1 MSKVKIAGPV
11 RSLMSSLMTDF
22 DLQLSHGEGENHP
35 KSCSLTFITSAYHAF
50 MGSIQSIL
58 WRDSSEWQFWLLF
71 PKTWVQYTRAIMLLI
86 NGHDSSSRGFDALFW
101 LLQAPGIRVVY
112 RHLYRQNTSTLKIII
127 KVKWMLL

>member
-35 KSCSLTFITSAYHAF
+35 KSCPLTFITSAYHAF

-71 PKTWVQYTRAIMLLI
+71 PKTWVQYPRAILWLI
-86 NGHDSSSRGFDALFW
+86 TGHDSSSRGFDALFW
-101 LLQAPGIRVVY
+101 LLWIPGM
-112 RHLYRQNTSTLKIII
+112 HSLDRQTYKPDIQTEESF
-127 KVKWMLL
+127 